1 MPVSFPSLSGWMT
14 LGEMFDTERACCEEH
29 FPGQECIGNVSK
41 PPTHQ
46 PTLPPTTFK
55 PTTRTPTIRPS
66 NPPSRPVTN
75 APTKMTRYPTS
86 QPTPKLV
93 LESQSSSYEI
103 VQAVSNEI
111 AAPTMRPTTRIPA
124 TQYSTA
130 ADAFMGSQASAFAN
144 MQTNSNPIPMKG
156 QESSSQ
162 QSQILSLQAQ
172 IQTLK
177 SSSGEL
183 TMRQKQMLKMMRKK
197 QMKLK
202 QAAKRAQQKAMIARQ
217 QALAAKKAAQTR
229 VP

>member
-1 MPVSFPSLSGWMT
+1 
-14 LGEMFDTERACCEEH
+14 MFDTEKACCEEH

-46 PTLPPTTFK
+46 PTLPPTSLK
-55 PTTRTPTIRPS
+55 PTTRNPTTRPS

-75 APTKMTRYPTS
+75 APTKMTRYPTPPPIS
-86 QPTPKLV
+86 KLI

-111 AAPTMRPTTRIPA
+111 ASPTMRPTIRIPA
-124 TQYSTA
+124 SQQAVSPIVE
-130 ADAFMGSQASAFAN
+130 AFMGSQASAFAS
-144 MQTNSNPIPMKG
+144 MQTNSSPIPLPMKG

-172 IQTLK
+172 IQNLK
-177 SSSGEL
+177 SSGEL
-183 TMRQKQMLKMMRKK
+183 TMRQKQMLKKMRKQ

-202 QAAKRAQQKAMIARQ
+202 KAAKRAQQKAMIARQ
-217 QALAAKKAAQTR
+217 QALAAKKAAQSHS
-229 VP
+229 P

>member
-1 MPVSFPSLSGWMT
+1 MT
-14 LGEMFDTERACCEEH
+14 LGEMFDTEKACCEEH

-46 PTLPPTTFK
+46 PTLPPTTLK
-55 PTTRTPTIRPS
+55 PTTRNPTTRPS

-75 APTKMTRYPTS
+75 APTKMTRYPTTP
-86 QPTPKLV
+86 PTPKLV
-93 LESQSSSYEI
+93 LESSSYEI

-111 AAPTMRPTTRIPA
+111 ASPTMRPTIRIPA
-124 TQYSTA
+124 SQQAVSPIVE
-130 ADAFMGSQASAFAN
+130 AFMGSQASAFAS
-144 MQTNSNPIPMKG
+144 MQTNSSPIPIKG

-172 IQTLK
+172 IQELK
-177 SSSGEL
+177 ASSGEL
-183 TMRQKQMLKMMRKK
+183 TMRQKQMLKKMRKQ
-197 QMKLK
+197 QMKFK
-202 QAAKRAQQKAMIARQ
+202 KAAKRAQQKAMIARQ

>member
-1 MPVSFPSLSGWMT
+1 
-14 LGEMFDTERACCEEH
+14 MFDTEKACCDEH

-46 PTLPPTTFK
+46 PTLPPTTLK
-55 PTTRTPTIRPS
+55 PTTRNPTTRPS

-75 APTKMTRYPTS
+75 APTKMTRYPTPP
-86 QPTPKLV
+86 PTSKLI
-93 LESQSSSYEI
+93 LESQSSSYEMI
-103 VQAVSNEI
+103 QQAGSDAI
-111 AAPTMRPTTRIPA
+111 ASPTMRPTTRIPA

-130 ADAFMGSQASAFAN
+130 AEAFMGSQAMAFAS
-144 MQTNSNPIPMKG
+144 MQTNSSPIPMKG

-172 IQTLK
+172 IQELK

-183 TMRQKQMLKMMRKK
+183 TMRQKQLLKKMRKQ

-202 QAAKRAQQKAMIARQ
+202 KAAKKEAMLARQ